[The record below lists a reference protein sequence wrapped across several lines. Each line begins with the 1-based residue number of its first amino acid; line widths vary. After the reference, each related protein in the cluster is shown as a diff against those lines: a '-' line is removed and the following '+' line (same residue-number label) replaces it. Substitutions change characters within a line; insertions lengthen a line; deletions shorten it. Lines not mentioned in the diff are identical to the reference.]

1 MERDRAARMR
11 APAGRH
17 VRPAI
22 RGVGL
27 LEVVVA
33 TLILGMVAVGFG
45 QFLARGRYWFDQEER
60 KRVATL
66 LAQEALERTIARP
79 YAQIGPWTEHRV
91 IASIPYAIN
100 VTTLLNAPENEM
112 QTLRCVVTW
121 PVTPSTQRSL
131 SLATLVYDQ

>member
-1 MERDRAARMR
+1 MECDRAVPVR
-11 APAGRH
+11 ASTGRD

-27 LEVVVA
+27 LEIVVA
-33 TLILGMVAVGFG
+33 TLILGVITLGFG

-66 LAQEALERTIARP
+66 LAQEALERTSALP
-79 YAQIGPWTEHRV
+79 YAQIGPWTERRV

-100 VTTLLNAPENEM
+100 VTTQSNVPETEM
-112 QTLRCVVTW
+112 QTVRCIVTW
-121 PVTPSTQRSL
+121 PATPLTQRSV
-131 SLATLVYDQ
+131 SLATLAYDQ

>member
-1 MERDRAARMR
+1 MECDRAARDNR
-11 APAGRH
+11 PTGRDA
-17 VRPAI
+17 RPAI
-22 RGVGL
+22 RGAGL

-33 TLILGMVAVGFG
+33 TMILGMVALGFG

-91 IASIPYAIN
+91 IASIPYAIDVTIQVN
-100 VTTLLNAPENEM
+100 VPETEM
-112 QTLRCVVTW
+112 QTVRSVVTW
-121 PVTPSTQRSL
+121 PATPATQRSV
-131 SLATLVYDQ
+131 SLATLVYDH